1 MGRNH
6 QNDLKMD
13 CLGYH
18 ILLMEEILHH
28 LGWLKPLVVQDFVHQ
43 QYDADDD
50 DDDDDDEDDEDEEEE
65 EDSPTKEKFNEQR
78 FVESCPKTM
87 KMT

>member
-1 MGRNH
+1 
-6 QNDLKMD
+6 
-13 CLGYH
+13 
-18 ILLMEEILHH
+18 MEEILHH

-50 DDDDDDEDDEDEEEE
+50 DDDDEEEEEE

-78 FVESCPKTM
+78 SV
-87 KMT
+87 